1 MHLKLIHCQ
10 VFTRE
15 IEHFV
20 SRSAHTVDLESIPMG
35 LHSLGVEMRPHL
47 QDRVDVADSAGYDA
61 ILLGYALC
69 GRGTEGLRAG
79 CTQLVLPRAH
89 DCIGVLMGS
98 RHRYAE
104 YFQDHPGVYYRS
116 PGWVEFQTPDLKLEP
131 ALPSQK
137 NLMGEQSTLEEFI
150 AKYGEDNGRYLYEQF
165 SSFRR
170 HYSGLTY
177 ISTGIASDEACRA
190 QARAEAEK
198 EGWAFEEVP
207 GLAHS
212 PRAPRQRPLG
222 CLRFSRRCAGRANPR
237 HARRR
242 HRGSRM
248 TPINRSQSV
257 RIRLEPLCVELELRV
272 AARSSPASPPTASN
286 SPAAAWA
293 NVAAVRCACSP
304 ARFPL
309 LKPTPHPHS
318 RSTRPGLASRLP
330 GPC

>member
-1 MHLKLIHCQ
+1 MHLKLIYCQ

-15 IEHFV
+15 MEHVV

-47 QDRVDVADSAGYDA
+47 QERIDAADGAGYDA

-79 CTQLVLPRAH
+79 RTQLVLPRAH

-98 RHRYAE
+98 RHRYAS

-131 ALPSQK
+131 AFPAQK
-137 NLMGEQSTLEEFI
+137 NPMGEQTTLDEFI

-190 QARAEAEK
+190 KAHAEAEK

-207 GLAHS
+207 GSLTLLERLVNGPWDAS
-212 PRAPRQRPLG
+212 DFLVVPPGAAIRATFDEG
-222 CLRFSRRCAGRANPR
+222 
-237 HARRR
+237 
-242 HRGSRM
+242 
-248 TPINRSQSV
+248 I
-257 RIRLEPLCVELELRV
+257 VE
-272 AARSSPASPPTASN
+272 
-286 SPAAAWA
+286 
-293 NVAAVRCACSP
+293 AV
-304 ARFPL
+304 
-309 LKPTPHPHS
+309 
-318 RSTRPGLASRLP
+318 
-330 GPC
+330 